1 MAISITNVGISQQM
15 FMNGASTMLRCS
27 FAKAMGTNAIR
38 ISSLTDLAS
47 GNVTVFS
54 PNDPING
61 ELNCHLR
68 RRLAASGTTGISVSV
83 NIDIVGDTGP
93 AMTMLTAMSQNATV
107 LNQVLAPYENNLAA
121 VSGLSLTTI
130 QSGMVLVPPVKAA
143 ATGPTLP
150 VAGIAVG
157 AVLGTLLLFG
167 AVAGLSRR
175 AQNQRINKLK
185 KDLTVP
191 PIDEKKA
198 EIIYYTNVL
207 YNQQVIE
214 TKNKKIHVIESSP
227 RQSPRNSTDSPR
239 SISDLIL

>member
-1 MAISITNVGISQQM
+1 
-15 FMNGASTMLRCS
+15 
-27 FAKAMGTNAIR
+27 
-38 ISSLTDLAS
+38 
-47 GNVTVFS
+47 
-54 PNDPING
+54 
-61 ELNCHLR
+61 
-68 RRLAASGTTGISVSV
+68 
-83 NIDIVGDTGP
+83 
-93 AMTMLTAMSQNATV
+93 MLTAMSQNATV

-130 QSGMVLVPPVKAA
+130 QSGMVLVPPVVV
-143 ATGPTLP
+143 ATAGQPLP

-157 AVLGTLLLFG
+157 AVLGALLLFG
-167 AVAGLSRR
+167 AAAGLSRR

-207 YNQQVIE
+207 YEKQVIE
-214 TKNKKIHVIESSP
+214 TKSKKIHVIESSP
-227 RQSPRNSTDSPR
+227 RTSPRNSTDSPR

>member
-1 MAISITNVGISQQM
+1 M
-15 FMNGASTMLRCS
+15 FLNGASMILRCS
-27 FAKAMGTNAIR
+27 LARAMGTNAIR

-54 PNDPING
+54 RTDPING
-61 ELNCHLR
+61 ELNCHLG
-68 RRLAASGTTGISVSV
+68 RRLLGTGTTGISVNV

-93 AMTMLTAMSQNATV
+93 AMTLLSKMSQNATV
-107 LNQVLAPYENNLAA
+107 LNQVLAPYENNLAS
-121 VSGLSLTTI
+121 VSGLSLETV
-130 QSGMVLVPPVKAA
+130 QSGMGLVPPVPP
-143 ATGPTLP
+143 TSPGPTLP

-157 AVLGTLLLFG
+157 AVLGALMLFG

-175 AQNQRINKLK
+175 IQNQRLATLK
-185 KDLTVP
+185 KALTIA

-214 TKNKKIHVIESSP
+214 TKTKKIRVIESSP
-227 RQSPRNSTDSPR
+227 HQSPRTSTDSPR